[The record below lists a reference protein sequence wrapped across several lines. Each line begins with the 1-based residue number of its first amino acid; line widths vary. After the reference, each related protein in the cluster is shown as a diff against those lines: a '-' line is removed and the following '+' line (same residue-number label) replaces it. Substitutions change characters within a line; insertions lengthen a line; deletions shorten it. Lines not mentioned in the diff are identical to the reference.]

1 MQESM
6 VSHEF
11 SYSDMN
17 DQDEGID
24 VKKVNFLQK
33 KETVF
38 DFQSI
43 VARPLSK
50 NAVESSGRFPAKS
63 LVISRSPSV
72 VKEDGSEIEYTTT
85 KKVSITPFQE
95 IE

>member
-24 VKKVNFLQK
+24 VKKVNFFKK

-38 DFQSI
+38 DF
-43 VARPLSK
+43 
-50 NAVESSGRFPAKS
+50 
-63 LVISRSPSV
+63 
-72 VKEDGSEIEYTTT
+72 
-85 KKVSITPFQE
+85 
-95 IE
+95 

>member
-17 DQDEGID
+17 DQDEGIH

-33 KETVF
+33 KESVF
-38 DFQSI
+38 DI
-43 VARPLSK
+43 
-50 NAVESSGRFPAKS
+50 
-63 LVISRSPSV
+63 
-72 VKEDGSEIEYTTT
+72 
-85 KKVSITPFQE
+85 
-95 IE
+95 